1 MERERLE
8 YPNPINWENL
18 STGIDYYKTRAFKYI
33 EVPWF
38 IPTEIMHI
46 TYDGP
51 YRFKTPLG
59 DMIGSAEQSFLH
71 LQFNQGLAPGRY
83 MTITPCFRDE
93 PETEF
98 NFKQFI
104 KLELY
109 ITDDVSEKRLQKAI
123 NTCQWF
129 MYNMLCDEGVYVNP
143 EIKDMGD
150 GTFDIECE
158 GIELGSYGIRE
169 HEGHKWIYATGIAE
183 PRLSQVTEIVVNKK

>member
-1 MERERLE
+1 MERDGLE
-8 YPNPINWENL
+8 YQNPIDWNL
-18 STGIDYYKTRAFKYI
+18 LSSGQRFFEQYGFEYV

-71 LQFNQGLAPGRY
+71 LQFNQGLAPGKY

-98 NFKQFI
+98 NFRQFM

-109 ITDDVSEKRLQKAI
+109 ITDDVSEHGLTRVLSKCACFFAFHIASANLDAKVS
-123 NTCQWF
+123 TKE
-129 MYNMLCDEGVYVNP
+129 ME
-143 EIKDMGD
+143 D
-150 GTFDIECE
+150 GSYDIECE

-169 HEGHKWIYATGIAE
+169 HNGHRWMYATGIAE
-183 PRLSQVTEIVVNKK
+183 PRLSQVCEIVRNKK